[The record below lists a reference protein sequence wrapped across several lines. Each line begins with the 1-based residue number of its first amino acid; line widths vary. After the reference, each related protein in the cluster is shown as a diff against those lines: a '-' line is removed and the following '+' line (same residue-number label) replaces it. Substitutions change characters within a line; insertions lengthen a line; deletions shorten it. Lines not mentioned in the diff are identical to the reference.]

1 MLAIQEKG
9 KGYGEK
15 TVARGGGVI
24 AALLGVLL
32 LLCAPSSAQA
42 YELDDGVNVISQ
54 GATNE
59 AFEIGDGEALMVAN
73 QQGGDPIVFENCT
86 FDLSGE
92 TVKISGTQTDS
103 AGNSISYN
111 NGEVV
116 TKLWIGG
123 NVEFRNCTFVT
134 ESGAS
139 KSTSAGYD
147 AAVYFYSGNISLSG
161 CILSAE
167 GYNGQFLGLYGNDG
181 AVTFDDCDIS
191 TVGNKNGWSYA
202 MYAGSVLKLVNGSSM
217 SATGMTTDGG
227 NINCFYSG
235 DNKTGYDAIYIE
247 DSTVDFSDNQAG
259 GFAINN
265 VNIHVDRSTIKVND
279 NLGNACNSG
288 YWIVNDSTIQM
299 NGNRGGHALS
309 CIGFEMTDSTLEV
322 EHNGYAGVYIQSKD
336 SSLVSCTVD
345 FLCNGENM
353 LSYTAGDLW
362 LNGHTLTVDNCTS
375 ATQVGSAW
383 LGAVG
388 RKGSVITTEGTSVVA
403 HDLSEHSA
411 DNLKSN
417 CSSVLDN
424 ATVADTDEHTL
435 LLNPFM
441 ESDYA
446 RGNAETAQSDNDADL
461 FADDNVT
468 DDSDILGADNARIGT
483 LTEAQ
488 LAHHLYD
495 WSDGRVYAEASEDA
509 YGAMAYACIGACDD
523 YVNRTD
529 EHDYSFNCGGTYVYA
544 PLVGIEYKANT
555 GSDEEDAAVT
565 GMPATETTVTY
576 GATSSDG
583 LSSTPVRPSDSDEY
597 SWKFTGWYLDAECTQ
612 PVEGLDGLTEN
623 WTTVYAGWERV
634 ENEADEPTVTPG
646 SDDSTTTPTNPGD
659 ATVDTATPLPKTGD
673 ATTWVVPATVLAG
686 GLALVGV
693 SLWAKAK
700 VKRA

>member
-1 MLAIQEKG
+1 M
-9 KGYGEK
+9 
-15 TVARGGGVI
+15 
-24 AALLGVLL
+24 LL
-32 LLCAPSSAQA
+32 LLCAPLSAQA

-59 AFEIGDGEALMVAN
+59 TFEIDGGKALMVAN
-73 QQGGDPIVFENCT
+73 QQGDDPIVFENCT

-147 AAVYFYSGNISLSG
+147 AAVYFFGGDINLYG
-161 CILSAE
+161 CKLSAK
-167 GYNGQFLGLYGNDG
+167 GYNGQFLGLYGTEG
-181 AVTFDDCDIS
+181 AVTFDGCDIS

-217 SATGMTTDGG
+217 SATGMSTDSG
-227 NINCFYSG
+227 NINAFYSG
-235 DNKTGYDAIYIE
+235 DNKTGYDAIFIT
-247 DSTVDFSDNQAG
+247 DSSVDFSDNAAG

-265 VNIHVDRSTIKVND
+265 VNIYVKNSSITVND
-279 NLGNACNSG
+279 NKGNACNSG
-288 YWIVNDSTIQM
+288 YWVVENSTIQM
-299 NGNRGGHALS
+299 NGNTGGHGFS
-309 CIGFEMTDSTLEV
+309 CIGFEMKGSTLDI
-322 EHNGYAGVYIQSKD
+322 EHNGYAGVYVQSKD
-336 SSLVSCTVD
+336 SSLTNCTVD
-345 FLCNGENM
+345 FLCNGEKL
-353 LSYTAGDLW
+353 LSYSAGDLW
-362 LNGHTLTVDNCTS
+362 LNGHTLTVDSCTS
-375 ATQVGSAW
+375 ATQEGSAW

-388 RKGSVITTEGTSVVA
+388 RKGNVA
-403 HDLSEHSA
+403 TPSGSIVAYDLNDNA
-411 DNLKSN
+411 VDNLKSN
-417 CSSVLDN
+417 TAAVL
-424 ATVADTDEHTL
+424 ADANIAETTGHTL

-441 ESDYA
+441 ESAYA
-446 RGNAETAQSDNDADL
+446 RGNAENSQSDNDADL
-461 FADDNVT
+461 FEDDRVT
-468 DDSDILGADNARIGT
+468 DSSDILGASNAKIGV

-488 LAHHLYD
+488 LAHHVYD
-495 WSDGRVYAEASEDA
+495 WENGSVYAHASQDA

-523 YVNRTD
+523 YAGRTA
-529 EHDYSFNCGGTYVYA
+529 EHANSFDCKGTYVYA
-544 PLVGIEYKANT
+544 PLVGIEYRANT
-555 GSDEEDAAVT
+555 GSAEEDAAVT
-565 GMPATETTVTY
+565 GMPDTETTVTY

-612 PVEGLDGLTEN
+612 PAEGLDGLTEN

-646 SDDSTTTPTNPGD
+646 SDDSTTTPTNPED

-673 ATTWVVPATVLAG
+673 ATTWVVTATALAG
-686 GLALVGV
+686 GLTLVGV
-693 SLWAKAK
+693 SLWAKARA
-700 VKRA
+700 KRA